1 MGVPKLTWLGASA
14 IVLAAC
20 ASPSYVDQGDSAALA
35 ESTSLDRIFYQ
46 VHTEFAVAPPRCV
59 AILPFELD
67 TARSNSGANSGPNP
81 SPVASL
87 AGGARQGA
95 PSGAASGADDFGSG
109 PDESAEYAKKLSQ
122 AEAVRR
128 AFYARLSL
136 HGQADIELGRVDF
149 VLSRMPAA
157 ERNDLARVGAALGC
171 DALLIG
177 KVTKFG
183 SGFFGLYSSVAVGAD
198 VSIVRAWDGAVLW
211 EGRHVARSRGGSVP
225 VSPLGVIM
233 SIVNAANNLG
243 GEQFERVTDD
253 LARRLVSTI
262 PDTWSTDLEIFAGY
276 GDPRNYRFVVADA
289 LNLRGGPGKAYRI
302 QKRLDHRDVV
312 EVVGPAFNEEWVPVK
327 LSTGRVG
334 YVSTRYLSDQPP
346 DVRLTPEVQLAI
358 APRAAVSG
366 APARAAVA
374 TNTAAVPCGDAA
386 LALEG
391 NPETGDVVAHRDT
404 C

>member
-1 MGVPKLTWLGASA
+1 MGVPKFTWLGASA

-20 ASPSYVDQGDSAALA
+20 ASPSYVDQSDSAALA
-35 ESTSLDRIFYQ
+35 ESRSFDRILYQ
-46 VHTEFAVAPPRCV
+46 VHAEFETAPPRCV

-67 TARSNSGANSGPNP
+67 NARPSSGPTP
-81 SPVASL
+81 SPVVGL

-95 PSGAASGADDFGSG
+95 ASGADELESG
-109 PDESAEYAKKLSQ
+109 PEESAEYKKRLGQ
-122 AEAVRR
+122 AESVRR
-128 AFYARLSL
+128 AFYAHLSL
-136 HGQADIELGRVDF
+136 HGQADVELGRVDF
-149 VLSRMPAA
+149 VLSRMSAA

-198 VSIVRAWDGAVLW
+198 VRIVRAWDGAVLW

-225 VSPLGVIM
+225 VSPIGVIM
-233 SIVNAANNLG
+233 SIVNAARNLG
-243 GEQFERVTDD
+243 GEQFDRVTDD

-262 PDTWSTDLEIFAGY
+262 PDTWSAASETFAGY
-276 GDPRNYRFVVADA
+276 GDPRNYRFVVANT

-312 EVVGPAFNEEWVPVK
+312 EVVGPAFNDEWVPVK

-346 DVRLTPEVQLAI
+346 DVRPEVQLAI
-358 APRAAVSG
+358 VPRAAVSG
-366 APARAAVA
+366 APGRAAA
-374 TNTAAVPCGDAA
+374 GANTAAEPCGDAA
-386 LALEG
+386 RALEG
-391 NPETGDVVAHRDT
+391 NPKTEDVVAHRDP

>member
-1 MGVPKLTWLGASA
+1 MLVPKFMWLGASA
-14 IVLAAC
+14 VVLAAC
-20 ASPSYVDQGDSAALA
+20 AAPTYVDQGDSAALA

-46 VHTEFAVAPPRCV
+46 VYSEFDAAPPRCV
-59 AILPFELD
+59 AILPFELE
-67 TARSNSGANSGPNP
+67 TAKSNPAPNP
-81 SPVASL
+81 SPAASL
-87 AGGARQGA
+87 AGGGRQ
-95 PSGAASGADDFGSG
+95 GAASGADEFGGG
-109 PDESAEYAKKLSQ
+109 PAESAEYSKRLNQ
-122 AEAVRR
+122 AESVRR
-128 AFYARLSL
+128 AFYAQLSL
-136 HGQADIELGRVDF
+136 HGQADIELRRVDF

-211 EGRHVARSRGGSVP
+211 KGRHIARSRGGSVP
-225 VSPLGVIM
+225 VSPLGVVM
-233 SIVNAANNLG
+233 SIFNAANNLG
-243 GEQFERVTDD
+243 GEQFDRVTDD

-262 PDTWSTDLEIFAGY
+262 PDTWSADSEFFAGY
-276 GDPRNYRFVVADA
+276 GDPRNFRFVVADA

-302 QKRLDHRDVV
+302 QERLGRRDVV

-346 DVRLTPEVQLAI
+346 DVRPGARSTPEVRLAI
-358 APRAAVSG
+358 VPRAA
-366 APARAAVA
+366 A
-374 TNTAAVPCGDAA
+374 PCGDAA
-386 LALEG
+386 PALEG
-391 NPETGDVVAHRDT
+391 DRGADEVVAPPDT

>member
-1 MGVPKLTWLGASA
+1 MGVSKLTWLGASA
-14 IVLAAC
+14 LLLAAC
-20 ASPSYVDQGDSAALA
+20 APPSYVDQGDSAALA
-35 ESTSLDRIFYQ
+35 QSTSLDRIIYQ
-46 VHTEFAVAPPRCV
+46 VHTEFAAAPPRCV
-59 AILPFELD
+59 AILPFELE
-67 TARSNSGANSGPNP
+67 TVHPISQANSGANSGSTP
-81 SPVASL
+81 SPVVGL
-87 AGGARQGA
+87 AGSARQGA
-95 PSGAASGADDFGSG
+95 PSGAASGADDLESG
-109 PDESAEYAKKLSQ
+109 PDESAEYTKKLSQ

-128 AFYARLSL
+128 AFYAQLSL
-136 HGQADIELGRVDF
+136 HGQADIELGRVDY
-149 VLSRMPAA
+149 VLSRIPAA
-157 ERNDLARVGAALGC
+157 ERTDLARVGAALGC

-225 VSPLGVIM
+225 VSPIGVIM
-233 SIVNAANNLG
+233 SIVNAARNLG
-243 GEQFERVTDD
+243 GEQFKRVTDD

-262 PDTWSTDLEIFAGY
+262 PDTWSAGSEIFAGY

-302 QKRLDHRDVV
+302 QKRLGHKDVV

-346 DVRLTPEVQLAI
+346 DLRLVPEVQLAI
-358 APRAAVSG
+358 APRAAVS
-366 APARAAVA
+366 AA
-374 TNTAAVPCGDAA
+374 PCGDAA
-386 LALEG
+386 RALEG
-391 NPETGDVVAHRDT
+391 NPETVDVAAHPDT
-404 C
+404 CKAGAR

>member
-1 MGVPKLTWLGASA
+1 MGVAKLTWLGVSA
-14 IVLAAC
+14 VVLAAC

-35 ESTSLDRIFYQ
+35 ESTSLDRILYQ
-46 VHTEFAVAPPRCV
+46 VHAEMDAVPPRCV

-67 TARSNSGANSGPNP
+67 TAHPSPNPNP
-81 SPVASL
+81 SPVAGL
-87 AGGARQGA
+87 AGGVRQGV
-95 PSGAASGADDFGSG
+95 ASGADVLETG
-109 PDESAEYAKKLSQ
+109 PEESAERAKKLGQ

-128 AFYARLSL
+128 AFYAHLSL
-136 HGQADIELGRVDF
+136 HGQEDIELGRVDF

-177 KVTKFG
+177 KVTKFS

-198 VSIVRAWDGAVLW
+198 VRIVRAWDGAVLW

-225 VSPLGVIM
+225 VSPIGIVM
-233 SIVNAANNLG
+233 SIFNAANNLG
-243 GEQFERVTDD
+243 GEQFKRVTDD

-262 PDTWSTDLEIFAGY
+262 PDTWSAQSEFFAGY
-276 GDPRNYRFVVADA
+276 GDPRNYRFVVANA
-289 LNLRGGPGKAYRI
+289 LNLRGGPGKAYQI
-302 QKRLDHRDVV
+302 QERLSHRAVV

-346 DVRLTPEVQLAI
+346 DLRFMPAAERAPEVQPAPEDQLA
-358 APRAAVSG
+358 PQG
-366 APARAAVA
+366 
-374 TNTAAVPCGDAA
+374 
-386 LALEG
+386 
-391 NPETGDVVAHRDT
+391 
-404 C
+404 